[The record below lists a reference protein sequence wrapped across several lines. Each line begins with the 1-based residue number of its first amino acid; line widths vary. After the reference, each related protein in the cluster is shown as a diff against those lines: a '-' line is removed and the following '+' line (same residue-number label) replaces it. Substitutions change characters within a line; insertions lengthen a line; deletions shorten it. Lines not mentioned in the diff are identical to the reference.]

1 MASDQPGAGASAEQ
15 PAAAASAEQPGA
27 GASAEQPAAAASAEQ
42 PGAGASAEQPAA
54 AASAEQPAAAASAEQ
69 PGAAA
74 SAEQP
79 AAAASAE
86 QPAAAASADVDQ
98 KEFGKQELQKLL
110 LQRAQKALDDGNLK
124 QFDALAEK
132 ILGTQPSVREDRM
145 DRWRIG
151 ATGIMLAALVYI
163 IVEIV
168 LKDETS
174 GNLFQFVSLTSGL
187 AGIGLGW
194 LFGAGTARRG

>member
-1 MASDQPGAGASAEQ
+1 MAADQPGTGASAEQ
-15 PAAAASAEQPGA
+15 PGTEQPGTGASAEQPGT
-27 GASAEQPAAAASAEQ
+27 GASAEQPGTEQPGTGASDEQPGTGASAEQ
-42 PGAGASAEQPAA
+42 PGTGASAEQPGT
-54 AASAEQPAAAASAEQ
+54 EQ
-69 PGAAA
+69 PGTGA
-74 SAEQP
+74 SDEQ
-79 AAAASAE
+79 
-86 QPAAAASADVDQ
+86 QGTGASADVDQ